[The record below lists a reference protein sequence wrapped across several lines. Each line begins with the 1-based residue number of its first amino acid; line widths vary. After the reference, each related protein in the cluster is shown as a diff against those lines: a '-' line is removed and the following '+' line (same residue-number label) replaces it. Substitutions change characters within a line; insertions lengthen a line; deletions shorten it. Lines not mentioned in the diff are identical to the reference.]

1 MNQQG
6 QDPAQTLSR
15 PQVRA
20 IQHDLLSA
28 RDQQILRVVDMVDK
42 MPLRGE
48 ADHFIAPLRQR
59 LAILRPARRLNFTR
73 LLFQPLDSVIVAPS
87 AWRRDTLNVPRSALP
102 PLAALVRSHMRDE
115 AAALDHA
122 LEDLTTDHEA
132 EIVEIGP
139 RLWAAAAALLAGVA
153 APEDWTV
160 ASGLSQ
166 GDFTGI
172 VGIVAPGLL
181 QAGRITQIVATKPGE
196 LSNQKCAIEE
206 VFQDTAADGSTAFAA
221 VVTLLAARMPQ
232 SDFVF
237 TVADDVAVR
246 RSEPELRLAVD
257 RAIDASID
265 TLAGAL
271 AHPSRLDEAANE
283 LRRVLIAIEN
293 LEAQCFDR
301 VSRKTRL
308 AHLRQTV
315 DGNNRRQFTAALD
328 SHLLQP
334 AQSIMDADDTQ
345 IGVLEATARDLRR
358 FEAIARRIGSADH
371 YDRHLKSAVAA
382 LKPRPNDPAQT
393 KVDRARLIEILR
405 GPDAAAAAMVG

>member
-139 RLWAAAAALLAGVA
+139 RLWAAAAALL
-153 APEDWTV
+153 P
-160 ASGLSQ
+160 
-166 GDFTGI
+166 
-172 VGIVAPGLL
+172 
-181 QAGRITQIVATKPGE
+181 
-196 LSNQKCAIEE
+196 
-206 VFQDTAADGSTAFAA
+206 
-221 VVTLLAARMPQ
+221 
-232 SDFVF
+232 
-237 TVADDVAVR
+237 
-246 RSEPELRLAVD
+246 
-257 RAIDASID
+257 
-265 TLAGAL
+265 
-271 AHPSRLDEAANE
+271 
-283 LRRVLIAIEN
+283 RRVA
-293 LEAQCFDR
+293 
-301 VSRKTRL
+301 
-308 AHLRQTV
+308 
-315 DGNNRRQFTAALD
+315 
-328 SHLLQP
+328 
-334 AQSIMDADDTQ
+334 
-345 IGVLEATARDLRR
+345 
-358 FEAIARRIGSADH
+358 
-371 YDRHLKSAVAA
+371 
-382 LKPRPNDPAQT
+382 
-393 KVDRARLIEILR
+393 
-405 GPDAAAAAMVG
+405 